1 MTPAEGYDARLER
14 LEHELVAVQERLRA
28 LERASSANAAES
40 PDGWV
45 PEVAAHP
52 AAPELAAASATDVTG
67 MATLLGRTFIV
78 FGGAYLLRALTESGR
93 LPDAAGI
100 ALGFAYALIWLGA
113 AWRDAGP
120 RRMSAQFHGVTA
132 MLVGLPLVWEATTRF
147 RFLGPGSAALVL
159 ALVSTLAF
167 VVARRGR
174 LHAVAGVAG
183 FGTLAAAL
191 ATAWATNHYG
201 PFSLLLTGLG
211 TATYWLAAEPARG
224 WLRWPT
230 AIAAGLSVMG
240 LTVRAIATPTQEPA
254 WLALLAQGFLLATM
268 QGSLA
273 VRVIMLGRNV
283 RLFDML
289 QAASGLVIGVGGAVL
304 IARGSPAG
312 LGLIG
317 AVTAIL
323 ASGAYLAVFF
333 RLSDRPHLAASYHT
347 FATFGM
353 VATVTALVLLL
364 DGAALAVVALLLS
377 LLIVAQGPRRLGGYA
392 PLHGAAYATTA
403 LAASGAITLALAAW
417 TQTPSPWPSV
427 PALAWLTLATTALCA
442 TLRPPPSG
450 EMGDLLGRSGRLIIA
465 FVFVFGTGGAFV
477 IVLAPFVAGTP
488 VDAGILASLRT
499 VLLSLTVVAL
509 GATARWPPITMFSR
523 LVYPVLILGGLR
535 LLADDFRHSRPS
547 TLFVALA
554 FYGLAWALG
563 PRLAARK
570 K

>member
-1 MTPAEGYDARLER
+1 MTPAEGYEARLER
-14 LEHELVAVQERLRA
+14 LEHELAAVKERLRA
-28 LERASSANAAES
+28 LEQSQPATTAES
-40 PDGWV
+40 PDAWL
-45 PEVAAHP
+45 PEVAAGP
-52 AAPELAAASATDVTG
+52 AVPEPAVPSTTDVTG

-93 LPDAAGI
+93 LPNAAGI
-100 ALGFAYALIWLGA
+100 AIGFAYALLWLAA

-147 RFLGPGSAALVL
+147 KFLGPGAAAIVL

-183 FGTLAAAL
+183 FGTLAAAF

-201 PFSLLLTGLG
+201 PFALLLTALG

-240 LTVRAIATPTQEPA
+240 LTFRALATPPQEPA

-289 QAASGLVIGVGGAVL
+289 QAASGLLIGVGGAVL

-347 FATFGM
+347 FATFGL

-364 DGAALAVVALLLS
+364 DGAALAIVALLLS

-392 PLHGAAYATTA
+392 PLHGAAYVTTA
-403 LAASGAITLALAAW
+403 LAASGVLTSALAAW
-417 TQTPSPWPSV
+417 TQMPSPWPSV

-442 TLRPPPSG
+442 TLRPSRSG
-450 EMGDLLGRSGRLIIA
+450 EMGDLLGRSGRFIIA
-465 FVFVFGTGGAFV
+465 FAFVFGTGGAFV
-477 IVLAPFVAGTP
+477 ILLAPIVAGTP

-509 GATARWPPITMFSR
+509 GATARWPSIATFSR
-523 LVYPVLILGGLR
+523 LVYPVLMLGGLR

-563 PRLAARK
+563 PRLAAQRR
-570 K
+570 